1 MKLFSENRS
10 ISSLSKLYHRASSE
24 IVEFNSNLFQDAE
37 TLYANLNYI
46 CRHAENA
53 QRPNRPYMPG
63 RQLP

>member
-1 MKLFSENRS
+1 MRPETKT
-10 ISSLSKLYHRASSE
+10 
-24 IVEFNSNLFQDAE
+24 EFKPVKDPE

-53 QRPNRPYMPG
+53 QRPNRPYIPG

>member
-1 MKLFSENRS
+1 MRPVTKTEL
-10 ISSLSKLYHRASSE
+10 KP
-24 IVEFNSNLFQDAE
+24 VKDPE

-53 QRPNRPYMPG
+53 QRPDRPYMPG